1 MTTPSS
7 REMPPELDSS
17 SGVREPVE
25 LLAEDFLERRR
36 RGERPTVAEYEARHP
51 ELAAAIRDLFPALL
65 LMENLGE
72 GSLGVPAG
80 TVDRA
85 AATADRPRA
94 ISGPAPDQLGDYRI
108 LREIGRGGMGVV
120 YEAEQGSL
128 GRRVALKLLPAHA
141 FTNPVQVRR
150 FEREARAAGRL
161 HHTNIVPVF
170 GVGCEC
176 DTHYYVMQYIQ
187 GQPLSEVLVE
197 LRRLRRG
204 PGRPRGAARRGQMQ
218 PTRRRRRRLRTSPA
232 RSGPAPSPR
241 LSPAPA
247 TRARPTPSRR
257 PTLNRT
263 ESPLPCHRR
272 PRAALVWTPMP
283 WSARPRRRTRDGG
296 TPGLWPGWASQ
307 AAEALDYAAQQGV
320 FHRDVKPS
328 NLLLDVRGTL
338 WVTDFGLAKL
348 SDSEDLTHTGDI
360 LGTLRYMAPERFQ
373 GKHDV
378 RSDVYGLGLTL
389 YELLALRP
397 AFEET
402 DQSRLIDLVTRADLP
417 HLLKL
422 DPAIPRDLAT
432 IVHKAIARDPSDRY
446 PTAGDLAAD
455 LTRFLEDRPIQAR
468 RLSPLGVTWRW
479 ARRNRMVASLL
490 GLVATLLVAFS
501 AGAMVAAER
510 YRAVARK
517 ESQARLTADA
527 AKTLADDRAQEAN
540 RSRKESDA
548 NAARANAA
556 RAEADQSAA
565 EAKAVV
571 SFVVDDMLGAASP
584 SKTRGKAVTV
594 LEALANADRSLEGK
608 FAKEPR
614 VEASIRQALA
624 QVYAELGEYDK
635 AEGHAARAL
644 ALREKALGPEHEATL
659 DAMFTLGWNDYCA
672 WKARQ
677 ASNGGR
683 PCSGGCWRSAAVRA
697 ARRHDLTLRAMNGL
711 AAIYGRRNKDEDA
724 TKLHERILEVRL
736 KTSGPSDRKTLVA
749 KHNLGLSFMD
759 AGKLREAEPLLREA
773 VEAEVKNE
781 PDHPSTL
788 NSINNYV
795 SLLVNLGRY
804 SAAADWA
811 ERLMEANVRVHKFKH
826 PATQSAIFKVVEIRS
841 SQGKNDAALRILGP
855 ALEQARREFGSDD
868 PKTLALLAKR
878 IGLLC
883 IMGDLAE
890 AGSSAEE
897 LLASRTRKLG
907 PEHPES
913 LDALKNLAV
922 IRRDQGATAEAGTL
936 LERLRAEGQK
946 ALASLKEKRPDP
958 DRALSLRRLVAYAE
972 VLARNLSRPERSNA
986 APGTAGGP
994 PRIDAPFLARPPVA
1008 DGRIEPG
1015 EYGADDGF
1023 AFDFTRDRNPGQ
1035 FYIFDDKTRSTKDKA
1050 DLSARIFAAHTS
1062 TALFLAV
1069 RVRDQFVRADPVA
1082 AGAPFLND
1090 SVELYLDGD
1099 RVPNDL
1105 RSITWAG
1112 NREGFQLIADPLG
1125 NRYCASPDVGDTR
1138 WKVGTARTGDG
1149 YVIEFEIPLDLIDIQ
1164 DGPGVRPATT
1174 GSELRMNLAINDVD
1188 EAVNNQTSFGMLWSE
1203 DRLWSP
1209 LIGGEDFWPVALR
1222 LVPTPIRGLEVSPRN
1237 TP

>member
-1 MTTPSS
+1 MITPSS
-7 REMPPELDSS
+7 REIPPELDSS

-25 LLAEDFLERRR
+25 LLAEEFLERRR

-65 LMENLGE
+65 LMENLGQ
-72 GSLGVPAG
+72 GSLGIPAG

-85 AATADRPRA
+85 AATADSPRA
-94 ISGPAPDQLGDYRI
+94 LSGPVPDQLGDYRI

-170 GVGCEC
+170 GVGSEC

-204 PGRPRGAARRGQMQ
+204 AGTTARRGTTGADAAD
-218 PTRRRRRRLRTSPA
+218 PTAPPTAADVACSLWAGAFVPA
-232 RSGPAPSPR
+232 VAVVCDDGSTDA
-241 LSPAPA
+241 LSPTDAEPNRKSPLVPPATAGGPGLDSNALVRSSAPA
-247 TRARPTPSRR
+247 HSGWRYART
-257 PTLNRT
+257 
-263 ESPLPCHRR
+263 
-272 PRAALVWTPMP
+272 V
-283 WSARPRRRTRDGG
+283 ARLG
-296 TPGLWPGWASQ
+296 AQ

-320 FHRDVKPS
+320 LHRDVKPS
-328 NLLLDVRGTL
+328 NLLLDVRGSL

-348 SDSEDLTHTGDI
+348 ADSEDLTHTGDI

-373 GKHDV
+373 GQHDV

-490 GLVATLLVAFS
+490 GVVATLLVAFS

-527 AKTLADDRAQEAN
+527 AKTLADNRAQEAN

-548 NAARANAA
+548 NATRADAA

-624 QVYAELGEYDK
+624 RVYAELGEYDK

-659 DAMFTLGWNDYCA
+659 GAMFTLGWNDYLLGKPDKLERGEALFQRMLEIC
-672 WKARQ
+672 
-677 ASNGGR
+677 
-683 PCSGGCWRSAAVRA
+683 
-697 ARRHDLTLRAMNGL
+697 RRTRGEEDDLTITTMTGL
-711 AAIYGRRNKDEDA
+711 GAIYGGRNKLEDSL
-724 TKLHERILEVRL
+724 KLDERILEVRQR
-736 KTSGPSDRKTLVA
+736 KNGPSDPKTRMA
-749 KHNLGLSFMD
+749 KHNLALALM
-759 AGKLREAEPLLREA
+759 AVGKLREAEPLLREA

-788 NSINNYV
+788 NSIYNYV
-795 SLLVNLGRY
+795 LLLQSLGRN

-811 ERLMEANVRVHKFKH
+811 ERAMEANVRVHKFKH
-826 PATQSAIFKVVEIRS
+826 PATQKAIIHLVQIRC
-841 SQGKNDAALRILGP
+841 SQGKYDAALRILGP
-855 ALEQARREFGSDD
+855 ALEQARREYGRDD
-868 PKTLALLAKR
+868 PNTLALLSGR
-878 IGLLC
+878 IEALSGL
-883 IMGDLAE
+883 GNLAE

-897 LLASRTRKLG
+897 LLASRTSKLG
-907 PEHPES
+907 PDDPGT
-913 LDALKNLAV
+913 LNALRTLSV

-958 DRALSLRRLVAYAE
+958 DRALSLRRWVAYAA
-972 VLARNLSRPERSNA
+972 VLARNLNRPERSDA
-986 APGTAGGP
+986 APGTPGGP
-994 PRIDAPFLARPPVA
+994 PRIDAQFLARPPVA

-1015 EYGADDGF
+1015 EYGAEDGF
-1023 AFDFTRDRNPGQ
+1023 AFDFTRDRNPGR
-1035 FYIFDDKTRSTKDKA
+1035 FYIFDDKTRSTKDQA
-1050 DLSARIFAAHTS
+1050 DLSARMFAAHTN

-1082 AGAPFLND
+1082 ARAPFLND

-1105 RSITWAG
+1105 LSVTAAG
-1112 NREGFQLIADPLG
+1112 NREGFQLIADSIG
-1125 NRYCASPDVGDTR
+1125 NRFSSSPDVGDTR

-1149 YVIEFEIPLDLIDIQ
+1149 YVIEFEIPLDLIDTR
-1164 DGPGVRPATT
+1164 DGPGKRPATT

-1188 EAVNNQTSFGMLWSE
+1188 EAVNNQTAYGMLWSE

-1209 LIGGEDFWPVALR
+1209 IGGEDFWPVALR
-1222 LVPTPIRGLEVSPRN
+1222 LVPAPIGGSEVSPRK